1 MLFSYL
7 YDFKSLTGE
16 FISSLVQKLAQ
27 SLNEHNVE
35 FLYIIIK
42 KIGNK
47 IRQNDPG
54 VLKEIV
60 DTLRKSI

>member
-1 MLFSYL
+1 MILSYL

-16 FISSLVQKLAQ
+16 FIYSLVQKLAR

-35 FLYIIIK
+35 FLYIIIQ

-60 DTLRKSI
+60 DTLRESI